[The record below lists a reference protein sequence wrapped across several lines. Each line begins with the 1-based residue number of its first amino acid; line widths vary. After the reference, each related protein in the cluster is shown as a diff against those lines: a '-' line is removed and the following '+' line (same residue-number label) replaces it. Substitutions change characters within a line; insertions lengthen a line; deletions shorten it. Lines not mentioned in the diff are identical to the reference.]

1 VKKLLVPLLALLNVI
16 SGFAV
21 VASTQDARNL
31 TSRLQVLEARQWFLR
46 DESSRLLLELSAYT
60 QMSRVDSI
68 AAQIEFVSPSPS
80 EIRVVRP

>member
-1 VKKLLVPLLALLNVI
+1 MKKLLVPVLVLLNLV
-16 SGFAV
+16 SGLAV

-60 QMSRVDSI
+60 QMSRVDAI
-68 AAQIEFVSPSPS
+68 AAKIDLVSPSPS

>member
-1 VKKLLVPLLALLNVI
+1 
-16 SGFAV
+16 
-21 VASTQDARNL
+21 
-31 TSRLQVLEARQWFLR
+31 LEARQWFLR

-68 AAQIEFVSPSPS
+68 AAQMDLVSPSPS

>member
-1 VKKLLVPLLALLNVI
+1 VKRLLVPVLALLNLFSGIAVI
-16 SGFAV
+16 
-21 VASTQDARNL
+21 ASTQDARNL

-68 AAQIEFVSPSPS
+68 AAQMDLVSPSPS

>member
-1 VKKLLVPLLALLNVI
+1 VKKLLLPVLALLNLI
-16 SGFAV
+16 SGLAV
-21 VASTQDARNL
+21 VASTQDTRNL

-68 AAQIEFVSPSPS
+68 AAQIDLVSPSPS

>member
-1 VKKLLVPLLALLNVI
+1 MKKLLVPGLALLNLI
-16 SGFAV
+16 SGLAV

-31 TSRLQVLEARQWFLR
+31 TSRLQVLEAHQWFLR

-68 AAQIEFVSPSPS
+68 AAQIDLVSPSPS

>member
-1 VKKLLVPLLALLNVI
+1 MKKLLLPVLALLNLI
-16 SGFAV
+16 SGLAV
-21 VASTQDARNL
+21 VASTQDTRNL

-68 AAQIEFVSPSPS
+68 AAQIDLVSPSPS

>member
-1 VKKLLVPLLALLNVI
+1 MKKLLVPVLALLNLV
-16 SGFAV
+16 SGLAV

-60 QMSRVDSI
+60 QMSRVDAISAKI
-68 AAQIEFVSPSPS
+68 YLVSPSPS

>member
-1 VKKLLVPLLALLNVI
+1 MKKLLVPVLAFLNLI
-16 SGFAV
+16 SGLAV
-21 VASTQDARNL
+21 VASTQDARNQ

-68 AAQIEFVSPSPS
+68 AAQIDLVSPSPS